1 MDAHD
6 TRRGAAGSKRY
17 LKPASTLALGF
28 LGIILAGAALLTLPQ
43 AAKSRQSVGW
53 LTALFTAT
61 SATCVTGLT
70 VVDTYTAF
78 SLFGQIVIICLI
90 QVGGLGFM
98 LFATTAL
105 VALGRRITLH
115 NRMLLRETMSM
126 PGLSGGVRT
135 ALRFMLTAFLV
146 ELAGMLLL
154 ALRFVPMYGVAGG
167 LYYSLF
173 HAVSA
178 FCNAGFDLF
187 CQAGSLTQFGSDPHV
202 LLTISGLI
210 IIGGI
215 GFAVINDVFTAR
227 FKWRAF
233 ALHTKV
239 VLAATTLLLLGGMVM
254 FAVIEWGNAG
264 TLAAGGSAW
273 GDRLLGAWF
282 QSVTTRTAGFYS
294 YNQAQMT
301 DASKMVSTVLML
313 IGASPASTGGGV
325 KTSTLFVVMVILV
338 SVLRGREDYEAFG
351 RRLPKQIAR
360 TAHTVLFIYIMLMV
374 LGAIALSLLEQ
385 GRFSMVDLLF
395 EEASAL
401 GTVGL
406 SALGTQNLGSGSRLI
421 LILFMY
427 SGRVG
432 PLTMMLTFSKDDKKP
447 DLIHYPEEGVL
458 IG

>member
-1 MDAHD
+1 MPSS
-6 TRRGAAGSKRY
+6 TMCSRRALNGAR
-17 LKPASTLALGF
+17 L
-28 LGIILAGAALLTLPQ
+28 
-43 AAKSRQSVGW
+43 
-53 LTALFTAT
+53 
-61 SATCVTGLT
+61 
-70 VVDTYTAF
+70 
-78 SLFGQIVIICLI
+78 
-90 QVGGLGFM
+90 
-98 LFATTAL
+98 
-105 VALGRRITLH
+105 
-115 NRMLLRETMSM
+115 
-126 PGLSGGVRT
+126 
-135 ALRFMLTAFLV
+135 
-146 ELAGMLLL
+146 
-154 ALRFVPMYGVAGG
+154 
-167 LYYSLF
+167 
-173 HAVSA
+173 
-178 FCNAGFDLF
+178 
-187 CQAGSLTQFGSDPHV
+187 
-202 LLTISGLI
+202 
-210 IIGGI
+210 
-215 GFAVINDVFTAR
+215 
-227 FKWRAF
+227 
-233 ALHTKV
+233 LHTKV

-401 GTVGL
+401 GTGAVG
-406 SALGTQNLGSGSRLI
+406 AGTQSLGSGSRLI

-427 SGRVG
+427 FGRVG
-432 PLTMMLTFSKDDKKP
+432 PLTMMLTFSKADKKP